1 MTIWVLM
8 LLVLW
13 SDEDTTP
20 GAASQRYQ
28 HTTTRIIN
36 LSLAGFDTT
45 LLHAGCEQCVYTA
58 LDGAASP
65 HVTSGRLRC
74 HGAGIQRCQQV

>member
-1 MTIWVLM
+1 M

-13 SDEDTTP
+13 SGEDTTG

-45 LLHAGCEQCVYTA
+45 LLHAGCEQCVYILHWTA
-58 LDGAASP
+58 GP

-74 HGAGIQRCQQV
+74 HGAGIQQCQQV